1 MQDGDTHAAT
11 AVEGSVAGRA
21 TNVISGSTA
30 TAYSM
35 LRFCRTAERRSRG
48 RMNQVAPRRI
58 QPTDRQFGHNST
70 ICGNEEE
77 RKLERERR
85 FRKGCEAVRARE
97 IDTCLCAETTLPHTT
112 HTPRGAERA

>member
-11 AVEGSVAGRA
+11 AVEGGVAGRA

-35 LRFCRTAERRSRG
+35 LRFSRTAERRSRG

-58 QPTDRQFGHNST
+58 QPTDRPPQFDNLRQ
-70 ICGNEEE
+70 EEE
-77 RKLERERR
+77 RKLERSVASEKVARR
-85 FRKGCEAVRARE
+85 ALGRSTPVCVRK
-97 IDTCLCAETTLPHTT
+97 PH
-112 HTPRGAERA
+112 